1 MSQRTIIVIPA
12 RMASTR
18 FPGKVLADIHGQ
30 PMIAHVYRLAC
41 EANLGP
47 VMVACDD
54 FAIVEA
60 VNAVGG
66 MAVMTLSDLPS
77 GSDRVYSALCR
88 IGLERFFDVIVN
100 VQADMP
106 MIDPA
111 AIREAVNVL
120 KLKHIDIGTIAAPIS
135 DDDDYM
141 NDNIVKVLISDNNR
155 APLGYLPG
163 VSHLQPYFSRQL
175 SVRTTRLHR
184 HVGVYA
190 YRQKALAFF
199 ASLEPTVT
207 EKNQRL
213 EQLRALENEMRIGV
227 ALVDKAPIAIDA
239 PDDIALLGPEGEI
252 GTQHYLKSV
261 FFQDQ

>member
-1 MSQRTIIVIPA
+1 
-12 RMASTR
+12 
-18 FPGKVLADIHGQ
+18 
-30 PMIAHVYRLAC
+30 
-41 EANLGP
+41 
-47 VMVACDD
+47 
-54 FAIVEA
+54 
-60 VNAVGG
+60 
-66 MAVMTLSDLPS
+66 
-77 GSDRVYSALCR
+77 
-88 IGLERFFDVIVN
+88 
-100 VQADMP
+100 

-111 AIREAVNVL
+111 TIREAGNVL
-120 KLKHIDIGTIAAPIS
+120 KLEHIDIGTIAAPIS
-135 DDDDYM
+135 HKDDYM
-141 NDNIVKVLISDNNR
+141 NDNIVKVLMGWHGFFSDNNR
-155 APLGYLPG
+155 I
-163 VSHLQPYFSRQL
+163 PYFSRRF
-175 SVRTTRLHR
+175 SVGTTCLYH

-239 PDDIALLGPEGEI
+239 PDDIALLGPQGEI